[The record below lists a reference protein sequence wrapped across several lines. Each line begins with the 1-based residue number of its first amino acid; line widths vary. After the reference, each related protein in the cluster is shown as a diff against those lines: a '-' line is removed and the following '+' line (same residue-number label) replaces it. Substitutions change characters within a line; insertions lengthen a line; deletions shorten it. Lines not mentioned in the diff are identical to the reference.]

1 MRFDDLNWQDVASY
15 LEQNDR
21 IILVTG
27 STEQHAF
34 LSLTTDNQI
43 PLRIADAV
51 GQRTHTLVA
60 PPLNFGVTP
69 YFMSYP
75 GTISLQNSTFD
86 AVVVDIVSSLT
97 SHGFRR
103 FFVLNGHGGNE
114 KPAVLDDMD
123 VRVVWHNWWQSPVV
137 QNFAA
142 DLQLTPGHAN
152 WLENFPFNRLIESP
166 TARKPTVDIDYTQPA
181 LKIREML
188 GDGST
193 GDYYAIRDEHMNR
206 LFALVVDEVTR
217 LVVNLR

>member
-1 MRFDDLNWQDVASY
+1 MRFDDLNWQDVENY

-51 GQRTHTLVA
+51 SQRTHTLVA

-75 GTISLQNSTFD
+75 GTISLQKSNFD
-86 AVVVDIVSSLT
+86 AVVVDIVSSLAA
-97 SHGFRR
+97 HGFRR

-114 KPAVLDDMD
+114 KPTALENMNVT
-123 VRVVWHNWWQSPVV
+123 VVWHNWWQSPVV

-142 DLQLTPGHAN
+142 DLQRTPGHAN
-152 WLENFPFNRLIESP
+152 WVENFPFNRLIEPPLSH
-166 TARKPTVDIDYTQPA
+166 KPNVDIDYTQPA
-181 LKIREML
+181 PQIRQML

-193 GDYYAIRDEHMNR
+193 GDYYAISDENMNR
-206 LFALVVDEVTR
+206 LFALIVDEVTR
-217 LVVNLR
+217 MVVNLR

>member
-21 IILVTG
+21 IIVVTG

-43 PLRIADAV
+43 PQRIADAV
-51 GQRTHTLVA
+51 SQRTHTLVA

-75 GTISLQNSTFD
+75 GTISLQKATFD
-86 AVVVDIVSSLT
+86 AVVVDIVSSLMT
-97 SHGFRR
+97 HGFRR

-114 KPAVLDDMD
+114 KPAGLNDMA
-123 VRVVWHNWWQSPVV
+123 VTVIWHNWWQSPVV

-152 WLENFPFNRLIESP
+152 WLENFPFNRVTEVTHS
-166 TARKPTVDIDYTQPA
+166 RKPNAVVDYTLPA
-181 LKIREML
+181 PKIREAL

-193 GDYYAIRDEHMNR
+193 GDYYAINDDHMNR

-217 LVVNLR
+217 MVVNLR